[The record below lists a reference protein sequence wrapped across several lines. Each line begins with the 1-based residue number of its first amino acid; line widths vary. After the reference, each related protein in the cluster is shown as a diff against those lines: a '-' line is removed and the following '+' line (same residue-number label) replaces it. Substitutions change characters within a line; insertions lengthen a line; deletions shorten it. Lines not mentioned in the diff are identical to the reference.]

1 MTFGIAARI
10 GIVLLG
16 ISPGLAG
23 ASDWEVIAER
33 DGIVVSRRPVEGRA
47 LPQLRSVGEVPGTP
61 YEVLAILLDVPAHVY
76 WRPDCVE
83 SKTLRRVD
91 TWRSVTYTRT
101 DLPWP
106 VSDREAVTENEV
118 TFIDPPS
125 KVKVTFASVTAPDVA
140 RAGDTVRMTIASGSY
155 AIEAIDDARSL
166 VHYEVDVDPGGS
178 LPGWLINMQ
187 STRNP
192 LETLAG
198 LRETS
203 RRDAR
208 PVRCADRPL
217 PLCSAGSRH
226 PAVTGSL
233 ILRAWHAET
242 STRLKL
248 GILCH
253 GNDDL
258 SPSVSFFHMP
268 DRLRDFAQRVT
279 PADDRDNLPL
289 PA

>member
-1 MTFGIAARI
+1 LSTSRRATADAVHVVALIGTIVVGASPVSAR
-10 GIVLLG
+10 
-16 ISPGLAG
+16 

-83 SKTLRRVD
+83 SKTLRIID
-91 TWRSVTYTRT
+91 TWRSITYTRS

-106 VSDREAVTENEV
+106 VSDREAVTENEI
-118 TFIDPPS
+118 TFIDPS
-125 KVKVTFASVTAPDVA
+125 KVTVTFASVTVPQVERA
-140 RAGDTVRMTIASGSY
+140 RDTVRMTIASGHY

-178 LPGWLINMQ
+178 LPNWLINMK

-198 LRETS
+198 LRRRLVET
-203 RRDAR
+203 RGWYDAQIAR
-208 PVRCADRPL
+208 FP
-217 PLCSAGSRH
+217 
-226 PAVTGSL
+226 TGSPP
-233 ILRAWHAET
+233 APA
-242 STRLKL
+242 
-248 GILCH
+248 
-253 GNDDL
+253 
-258 SPSVSFFHMP
+258 
-268 DRLRDFAQRVT
+268 T
-279 PADDRDNLPL
+279 P
-289 PA
+289 